1 MNTSTPTPRPIVVGL
16 GELLWDLFPKGK
28 QLGGAP
34 ANFAYITALL
44 GDTGIVASRVG
55 DDRLGQEALWHLKS
69 SGLDISRIQRDLTHP
84 TGTVK
89 VDVDFKG
96 QPEYH
101 ITENVAWDF
110 MEFSE
115 DWISLARSTHAVCF
129 GSLAQRNSVSRAT
142 IRAFLSALPSFAIG
156 IFDVNLR
163 QSYFSSE
170 IVRDSLRHA
179 KVLKLNHEEF
189 PRFLDLLQ
197 CPLKNSGRAISAL
210 NDYSASA
217 SGDYPASAPSDYSDA
232 AAARW
237 LCREFG
243 VQIVCITR
251 GPNGSLLV
259 TANSQ
264 HEHPGYSVKIA
275 DTVGAGDAFTA
286 ALVHHALRGSSLAAM
301 NAAANRMGSWLASQ
315 EGATPPADPAIL
327 AEVRLPH
334 H

>member
-1 MNTSTPTPRPIVVGL
+1 MDPSPNTPRPIVVGL
-16 GELLWDLFPKGK
+16 GELLWDLFPRGK

-44 GDTGIVASRVG
+44 GDCGIVASRIG

-69 SGLDISRIQRDLTHP
+69 NRLDVHHIQRDLVHP

-89 VDVDFKG
+89 VEVDSKG
-96 QPEYH
+96 QPEYV

-129 GSLAQRNSVSRAT
+129 GSLAQRNAVSRAT
-142 IRAFLSALPSFAIG
+142 IRAFLAALPSFAIG

-170 IVRDSLRHA
+170 ILRDSARFA

-189 PRFLDLLQ
+189 PRFLDLMQ
-197 CPLKNSGRAISAL
+197 CPLKIS
-210 NDYSASA
+210 DRTDITS
-217 SGDYPASAPSDYSDA
+217 
-232 AAARW
+232 ARW
-237 LCREFG
+237 LCKEFG
-243 VQIVCITR
+243 IQLVCITR
-251 GPNGSLLV
+251 GAHGSLLV
-259 TANSQ
+259 TATSQ
-264 HEHPGYSVKIA
+264 DEHPGFSVKIA

-286 ALVHHALRGSSLAAM
+286 TMVHHALRGSSLPAI
-301 NAAANRMGSWLASQ
+301 NAAANRMGAWVASQ
-315 EGATPPADPAIL
+315 EGAMPPADPDVLKEIR
-327 AEVRLPH
+327 VVPH
-334 H
+334 